1 MIKNIVDLGRDAI
14 LNMDRDKNRAENYI
28 KA

>member
-1 MIKNIVDLGRDAI
+1 MIKNIVDLDRDAI

-28 KA
+28 KV